1 MKNSMI
7 YTVLYATTIDSY
19 LKTPVDCGAVHR
31 KKGEI
36 DMLNNVS
43 KEFSKEIVRLMTLL
57 DKYGWLFYNFDEGCF
72 SIYNQYVNIDEDLD
86 YVIAYLREHYK
97 TRKSIYKVSY
107 LDDYDGGIA
116 VGYKNVKELVKA
128 IKENEF
134 SREAWNKQKRRFD
147 LLKEQETLGV
157 MKWANSSEA
166 NIRRQEEWIEH
177 LEEELKN
184 FDKNL
189 ELTLKECTTIEK
201 ISK

>member
-1 MKNSMI
+1 
-7 YTVLYATTIDSY
+7 
-19 LKTPVDCGAVHR
+19 
-31 KKGEI
+31 
-36 DMLNNVS
+36 MLNNVS
-43 KEFSKEIVRLMTLL
+43 KEFSKEIVRLMALL

-72 SIYNQYVNIDEDLD
+72 FIYNQYVNIDEDFD

-134 SREAWNKQKRRFD
+134 SREEWNKQKRRFD

-189 ELTLKECTTIEK
+189 ELTLKEYTKIEK
-201 ISK
+201 INK

>member
-1 MKNSMI
+1 MI
-7 YTVLYATTIDSY
+7 
-19 LKTPVDCGAVHR
+19 
-31 KKGEI
+31 
-36 DMLNNVS
+36 NNVS
-43 KEFSKEIVRLMTLL
+43 KEFSKEIVRLMALL

-72 SIYNQYVNIDEDLD
+72 FIYNQYVYFDEDFD
-86 YVIAYLREHYK
+86 FVVAYIREHYN

-134 SREAWNKQKRRFD
+134 SREEWNKQKRRFD
-147 LLKEQETLGV
+147 LLKEQEKLSV

-166 NIRRQEEWIEH
+166 SIRRQEEWIEH
-177 LEEELKN
+177 LEEALRK

-189 ELTLKECTTIEK
+189 EFTLKEYTKIEK
-201 ISK
+201 LNK

>member
-1 MKNSMI
+1 M
-7 YTVLYATTIDSY
+7 
-19 LKTPVDCGAVHR
+19 
-31 KKGEI
+31 
-36 DMLNNVS
+36 
-43 KEFSKEIVRLMTLL
+43 
-57 DKYGWLFYNFDEGCF
+57 
-72 SIYNQYVNIDEDLD
+72 
-86 YVIAYLREHYK
+86 
-97 TRKSIYKVSY
+97 SY

-189 ELTLKECTTIEK
+189 ELTLKEYTKIEK
-201 ISK
+201 INK

>member
-1 MKNSMI
+1 MI
-7 YTVLYATTIDSY
+7 
-19 LKTPVDCGAVHR
+19 
-31 KKGEI
+31 
-36 DMLNNVS
+36 NNGVS
-43 KEFSKEIVRLMTLL
+43 KEFFDEIIRLLAFL
-57 DKYGWLFYNFDEGCF
+57 NKYGMLFYNSDEGCF
-72 SIYNQYVNIDEDLD
+72 YIKNLYFYFDEDYEFVINFMLD
-86 YVIAYLREHYK
+86 HYK
-97 TRKSIYKVSY
+97 GTKNIYRVSY
-107 LDDYDGGIA
+107 LDNYDGGIA
-116 VGYKNVKELVKA
+116 VGYKKAKELVEA

-134 SREAWNKQKRRFD
+134 SREEWNKQKRRFD
-147 LLKEQETLGV
+147 LLKEQEKLGV